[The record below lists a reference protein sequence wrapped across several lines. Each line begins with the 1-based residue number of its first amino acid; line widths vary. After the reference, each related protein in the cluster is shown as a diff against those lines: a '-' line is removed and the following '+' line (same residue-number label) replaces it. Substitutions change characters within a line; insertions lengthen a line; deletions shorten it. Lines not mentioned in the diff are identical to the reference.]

1 MLKLYNELAA
11 WWPVFSPPADY
22 VEEVRFFQQ
31 VLLNASLPAAPTFLE
46 LGSGG
51 GNNASLLKAL
61 FAHMTLTDISPGML
75 AVSRKL
81 NPECEHIEGD
91 MRSLRLDRLFDVV
104 FIHDAIDYMIT
115 LQDLEQAIET
125 AFIHCKQGGLAMF
138 VPDHVRETFQPLT
151 DHGGEDGEGRAIR
164 WLEWS
169 YDPDENDATYT
180 TEYAILLKEGDE
192 PSQIAHDRHL
202 CGLFRRAEWLR
213 LLQEA
218 GFKVELIRDEFQRD
232 VFVAHRPKG

>member
-1 MLKLYNELAA
+1 MLKLYNELAN

-22 VEEVRFFQQ
+22 VEEVRFFQH
-31 VLLNASLPAAPTFLE
+31 VFLSAGLPTAPTFLE

-51 GNNASLLKAL
+51 GNNASLLKPL

-75 AVSRKL
+75 AVSRTL

-91 MRSLRLDRLFDVV
+91 MRSLRLDRVFDVV

-115 LQDLEQAIET
+115 PEDLKQAIQT
-125 AFIHCKQGGLAMF
+125 ALIHCRPGGLALF

-151 DHGGEDGEGRAIR
+151 DHGGEDGDGRAMR

-169 YDPDENDATYT
+169 YDPDENDTTYT
-180 TEYAILLKEGDE
+180 TEYAILLKEGDK
-192 PSQIAHDRHL
+192 PSRIEHDRHI
-202 CGLFRRAEWLR
+202 CGLFPRAEWLR
-213 LLQEA
+213 LLDEA
-218 GFKVELIRDEFQRD
+218 GFQVEMIRDDFQRD
-232 VFVAHRPKG
+232 VFVAHRRKG